1 MKNTST
7 FQLVFLAV
15 FVLVAI
21 VGVAVFAGFG
31 GSSKA
36 AVPKATIWGTIPAFF
51 ITDTVRILNASSNAL
66 EVTYVQKDPQTFQNE
81 FVNALAEG
89 NGPDAV
95 LLSDDMLYTF
105 RNKLQPIPYTAFA
118 LRDFQ
123 STFIDGAS
131 VFASKD
137 GLLAIPISVDPLVMY
152 YNKNILARAAVSRAP
167 QTWDEMSQI
176 GPVII
181 QRTDTSTIQQAL
193 LSFGD
198 YANVNNAKAILS
210 TLLFQAGNNI
220 TAINALTGSAY
231 TVLDKDTS
239 NNNIANSTDSNTS
252 GSDSSSQNDGTT
264 ATESVLDFYTSFAN
278 PAKSLYTWNRS
289 LPNSLDYFLSGNLAF
304 YFGFASEISQIQ
316 AKNPNLNFDVAQVPQ
331 NMSGIPN
338 VYGKIYALA
347 IVKQTKNAAGALG
360 VISQL
365 TNQTAVQHY
374 IDIANLP
381 PARRDLLA
389 QQPKD
394 PFMTVFY
401 RSAIQVKSWF
411 DPSPAESDRVF
422 QDMVE
427 SIISGKSKL
436 SNAVSDAKQK
446 LDILLKSN

>member
-15 FVLVAI
+15 FILVAI

-36 AVPKATIWGTIPAFF
+36 AVPKATIWGTVPGFY
-51 ITDTVRILNASSNAL
+51 ITDTVRTINASSN
-66 EVTYVQKDPQTFQNE
+66 VVDVVYVQKDPQTFQNE
-81 FVNALAEG
+81 FINALAEG

-95 LLSDDMLYTF
+95 LLSDDMLYSS

-118 LRDFQ
+118 QRDFQ
-123 STFIDGAS
+123 TTFIDGAS
-131 VFASKD
+131 IFASKD
-137 GLLAIPISVDPLVMY
+137 GLLAIPLSVDPLVMF

-198 YANVNNAKAILS
+198 YANINNAKAILS

-220 TAINALTGSAY
+220 TAINALTGTAY

-239 NNNIANSTDSNTS
+239 NNNIANSSNGNS
-252 GSDSSSQNDGTT
+252 GDSSENDGVT

-347 IVKQTKNAAGALG
+347 IVKQTKNAVGALG

-365 TNQTAVQHY
+365 TAQAAVQHY
-374 IDIANLP
+374 TDITNLP
-381 PARRDLLA
+381 PVRRDLLA

-401 RSAIQVKSWF
+401 RSAIQAKSWF
-411 DPSPAESDRVF
+411 DPSPTESNRVF
-422 QDMVE
+422 QDMIE

-446 LDILLKSN
+446 LDMLLKSN